1 MHFALAHKHTVQIQK
16 ATERKVHTEQTQH
29 PRHCH
34 GGGGH
39 QREPHRRGK
48 ECLKQ
53 FQTIILSGH
62 SFPTHLNDTPQS
74 QSSFKSWKKGRNN
87 IQQLCLKN
95 VIPE

>member
-1 MHFALAHKHTVQIQK
+1 M
-16 ATERKVHTEQTQH
+16 ERKVHTEQTQH